1 MNNNINIILD
11 YIMRSNDF
19 IVTSHVN
26 PDGDNIGSTLSMYYF
41 LNKINKKVYYVL
53 DDSIPL
59 NIQFL
64 VKDIN
69 IISSQEFKELNI
81 KKYNLITLDCGDK
94 NRICIDDEII
104 DNCEK
109 LICIDHHASND
120 SYGSYNYVVPEA
132 SSTCELVYNLLMRY
146 NEINDT
152 NIIDKNMAT
161 SLYTGL
167 MTDTGKFS
175 YSNTQPSSFDM
186 AKNLLIMGAE
196 MEVAVQNVF
205 GSNPFNFYK
214 LLGEALN
221 TLEITNTKIATMS
234 VTQDM
239 MERNSVDFKD
249 IDGVTPYARDIE
261 NVEIGILLKQKGEN
275 EIKVSLR
282 SKSYADVSKI
292 AATFGGGGHIRA
304 AGCTIKDTIENAKKK
319 LLEEALKEI

>member
-1 MNNNINIILD
+1 MKNNIESIIKYLKG
-11 YIMRSNDF
+11 SNDDF
-19 IVTSHVN
+19 IVTSHIS
-26 PDGDNIGSTLSMYYF
+26 PDGDNIGSTLSMYYA
-41 LNKINKKVYYVL
+41 LNKLGKNVYYVL
-53 DDSIPL
+53 DDNPPQNL
-59 NIQFL
+59 KFL
-64 VKDIN
+64 VENMN
-69 IISSQEFKELNI
+69 ILKSEEVNLDSYNI
-81 KKYNLITLDCGDK
+81 VALDCGDK
-94 NRICIDDEII
+94 NRICISQNLI
-104 DNCEK
+104 DNAK
-109 LICIDHHASND
+109 KIICIDHHASND

-146 NEINDT
+146 NETNNT

-319 LLEEALKEI
+319 LVEEALKEI